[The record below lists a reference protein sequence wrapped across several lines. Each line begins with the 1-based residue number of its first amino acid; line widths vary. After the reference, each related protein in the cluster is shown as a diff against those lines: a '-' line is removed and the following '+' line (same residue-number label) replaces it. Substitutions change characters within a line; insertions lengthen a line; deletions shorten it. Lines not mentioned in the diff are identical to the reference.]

1 MIRYELEKSLI
12 EGTLSVDDIPAYWNQ
27 KYSEYLNVSVPD
39 DKIGCLQDVHWSH
52 GSFGYFP
59 TYSLGSFYGAQLYLA
74 AEDQDS
80 SIKASIAQGN
90 TGPLLSWLR
99 QNVHQHGRR
108 YTSEELCRQ
117 ATGQTLDIQYFLHY
131 LLDKYKKIYNF

>member
-12 EGTLSVDDIPAYWNQ
+12 EGALSVDDIPSYWNQ
-27 KYSEYLNVSVPD
+27 RYADYLGVQVPD
-39 DKIGCLQDVHWSH
+39 DKRGCLQDVHWSH
-52 GSFGYFP
+52 GSLGYFP
-59 TYSLGSFYGAQLYLA
+59 TYSLGSFYAAQLFA
-74 AEDQDS
+74 AAGEQNPA
-80 SIKASIAQGN
+80 IQPAVRQGD
-90 TGPLLSWLR
+90 TAPLLSWLR
-99 QNVHQHGRR
+99 ERIHQHGRR